1 MGENLRITEGISK
14 QESETKTTKYKSI
27 RIHPEDFEFLRAWA
41 YHNNSTVV
49 SGVSSLISEYKKTR
63 LQEKK
68 EAIEPMKFLN
78 EEHKNIFIKYLEH
91 FPEQA
96 NKNNN
101 LVAFYANAAV
111 DIFSDEMKQ
120 PFGWTG
126 QWSIAKPELEP
137 SEKFIALDTG
147 KQQIINFARN
157 LYYTPDENT
166 VIKELIRIDPDFLL
180 FAQEMLRLS
189 LNGLAVGNGSL
200 V

>member
-1 MGENLRITEGISK
+1 MGKNLRITEGISK
-14 QESETKTTKYKSI
+14 QESETTTTKYKSI

-68 EAIEPMKFLN
+68 EAIELMKFLN
-78 EEHKNIFIKYLEH
+78 EEHKNIFMKYLEH

-101 LVAFYANAAV
+101 LVAFYANAAA
-111 DIFSDEMKQ
+111 DIFSDEMNY

-126 QWSIAKPELEP
+126 QWSIEKPELEP
-137 SEKFIALDTG
+137 SEKFIALDAG
-147 KQQIINFARN
+147 KQHIINFARI

-180 FAQEMLRLS
+180 LAQEMLRLS
-189 LNGLAVGNGSL
+189 LKGLAIGRV